1 MQNFIPITHYA
12 DIYDVEI
19 IDPTCGIRNFILM
32 YDNHEEFDP
41 MRTLVTQPK
50 NKQFHMIILFVQ
62 NGECSAEINGKKV
75 TITAGNMLMVY
86 PESVIR
92 FTSASDDIRYFM
104 LVIYPRLLGLTFEDL
119 GNTFNIAKHTQR
131 FETVAVDND
140 ATNYCLQIYNE
151 MKVDTCRPPYEYKLN
166 YLRSLLNVV
175 MVKIFNIFGMEPEDI
190 NGISNSRQYDV
201 FTKFLNALNKYGNTQ
216 RSVQFFAQL
225 LDISPKYLSFVCI
238 SYSKKNA
245 SSWIDEY
252 VISRANNLMTVHQ
265 YSLSETSEA
274 LSFQSVSSFCRFYK
288 RVTGMTPKE
297 FLNSQKHQ

>member
-41 MRTLVTQPK
+41 IRTLVTQPK

-140 ATNYCLQIYNE
+140 AMNYCLQIYNE

-175 MVKIFNIFGMEPEDI
+175 MVKIFNIFGMEITVNEALPLMIHASTTCSPSSSMLSTSMATHSDRY
-190 NGISNSRQYDV
+190 SSLLSCSTSRQS
-201 FTKFLNALNKYGNTQ
+201 TS
-216 RSVQFFAQL
+216 RS
-225 LDISPKYLSFVCI
+225 S
-238 SYSKKNA
+238 A
-245 SSWIDEY
+245 SLTARRTHHHGLTNMSSQEP
-252 VISRANNLMTVHQ
+252 T
-265 YSLSETSEA
+265 TS
-274 LSFQSVSSFCRFYK
+274 
-288 RVTGMTPKE
+288 
-297 FLNSQKHQ
+297 